1 MNRYTMGRRA
11 ALAVLMTVTAGLGSQ
26 AVGQN
31 ETPNL
36 PARDHNSARSSPP
49 DTTPYVRPLIPQDR
63 DHNSA
68 RSSPPDTTPYVRPL
82 IPQDRDHNSARSSP
96 PDTTPY
102 VRPLIPQDLVQ
113 TPFLKRRATG
123 PRVYDQDGG

>member
-49 DTTPYVRPLIPQDR
+49 DTTPYVRPLIPQD
-63 DHNSA
+63 
-68 RSSPPDTTPYVRPL
+68 
-82 IPQDRDHNSARSSP
+82 
-96 PDTTPY
+96 
-102 VRPLIPQDLVQ
+102 LVQ
-113 TPFLKRRATG
+113 RPFLKRRG
-123 PRVYDQDGG
+123 DRSQGL